1 MATTCNGGL
10 CVALLIILSHVD
22 VGFTSTISATPI
34 GKVLE
39 LMNELLTESEKAKT
53 EEAVKFAKFSQW
65 CKDQG
70 STKSDEISQDKDIIE
85 KEKAEIE
92 KAAVEIAKAD
102 ARIKELD
109 ADVARWTKDKK
120 AARDVRGK
128 EKADFAATVTD
139 YAQSLEA
146 LDNAIDILGK
156 QDYTRSQA
164 KLLQEALIQVRTV
177 QNRHRSAP
185 AMPAELKAT
194 LTALAQESSASS
206 DKDGLSDSAVSSLA
220 ESTRELAEM
229 NAEDDASDKGSA
241 APVGKAAGYDF
252 QSGGVLDL
260 LRQLK
265 DKFTDQKT
273 NLEKEELNAQNAY
286 EQIVQG
292 LADNIEGAE
301 SEINAKKTYLAKTEQ
316 AKAESEGEKE
326 ATEKELAEDSKYLE
340 DMESMCQVKHNDF
353 ESRSELRDEEI
364 ASLKKAIEVIG
375 SDKVKGFAKS
385 VADDSL
391 LQLRRRATSFANLRS
406 DPQNPLQGRIA
417 AFLADRANSLG
428 SSLLRHVAQRV
439 QADPFKKVKK
449 LVKDLIV
456 KLMEEATAEMEHKGW
471 CDTELT
477 TNQQTRDKRSE
488 EIDSLTSEIEDL
500 TGDVAKLAQ
509 DISEL
514 LGEVKDLDKAMLDAS
529 KERSESKATN
539 QKSIEGAKSAITAV
553 GEAISV
559 LKAFYAKSAEATA
572 FAQAKMKAP
581 EDDAPETFDTPFK
594 GSQTEGGSVLGFLE
608 VILSDFSRLESETT
622 SSEATEEQ
630 QYKKFMFESAKDRAL
645 KANQISLEE
654 ATKVD
659 KETALHT
666 SKGDLKEAQSA
677 LDQALKYYEKL
688 KPSCVDTGIS
698 YSERV
703 QRRQA
708 EIQSL
713 QEALKILSD
722 EP

>member
-1 MATTCNGGL
+1 
-10 CVALLIILSHVD
+10 
-22 VGFTSTISATPI
+22 
-34 GKVLE
+34 
-39 LMNELLTESEKAKT
+39 
-53 EEAVKFAKFSQW
+53 
-65 CKDQG
+65 
-70 STKSDEISQDKDIIE
+70 
-85 KEKAEIE
+85 
-92 KAAVEIAKAD
+92 
-102 ARIKELD
+102 
-109 ADVARWTKDKK
+109 
-120 AARDVRGK
+120 
-128 EKADFAATVTD
+128 
-139 YAQSLEA
+139 
-146 LDNAIDILGK
+146 
-156 QDYTRSQA
+156 
-164 KLLQEALIQVRTV
+164 
-177 QNRHRSAP
+177 
-185 AMPAELKAT
+185 
-194 LTALAQESSASS
+194 
-206 DKDGLSDSAVSSLA
+206 
-220 ESTRELAEM
+220 
-229 NAEDDASDKGSA
+229 
-241 APVGKAAGYDF
+241 
-252 QSGGVLDL
+252 
-260 LRQLK
+260 
-265 DKFTDQKT
+265 
-273 NLEKEELNAQNAY
+273 
-286 EQIVQG
+286 
-292 LADNIEGAE
+292 
-301 SEINAKKTYLAKTEQ
+301 
-316 AKAESEGEKE
+316 
-326 ATEKELAEDSKYLE
+326 
-340 DMESMCQVKHNDF
+340 
-353 ESRSELRDEEI
+353 
-364 ASLKKAIEVIG
+364 
-375 SDKVKGFAKS
+375 
-385 VADDSL
+385 
-391 LQLRRRATSFANLRS
+391 
-406 DPQNPLQGRIA
+406 
-417 AFLADRANSLG
+417 
-428 SSLLRHVAQRV
+428 
-439 QADPFKKVKK
+439 VKK

-514 LGEVKDLDKAMLDAS
+514 QGEVKDLDKAMLDAS

-581 EDDAPETFDTPFK
+581 EDDAPETFDTPLK

-666 SKGDLKEAQSA
+666 SKGDLKEAQSS
-677 LDQALKYYEKL
+677 LDEALKYYEKL